1 MAITDPLREQVV
13 DAAIRVLLK
22 GGSQA
27 LNTAAIAR
35 EAGLKQSTPV
45 LQQLGIDGIVDGIV
59 GRVAH
64 TWESAVDRAL
74 IGVDLTG
81 DQWIEPLLGAVFD
94 AANANRHVTDALPG
108 RSTAMLDYVG
118 TRLSRVLDGLGSRR
132 SAFLMNGLRGAL
144 DREIHAP
151 RPNRDAFIAD
161 VGPLVK
167 ACLDGGRTWANG
179 N

>member
-13 DAAIRVLLK
+13 DAAMRVLLK
-22 GGSQA
+22 GGSRA
-27 LNTAAIAR
+27 LNVAAVAR

-45 LQQLGIDGIVDGIV
+45 LTQLGLDGIVDGVV
-59 GRVAH
+59 GRVAQ

-74 IGVDLTG
+74 IGVDLTS
-81 DQWIEPLLGAVFD
+81 DAWIEPLLGAIFD
-94 AANANRHVTDALPG
+94 AAMANRDITDALPG
-108 RSTAMLDYVG
+108 RSVAMLDYVG
-118 TRLSRVLDGLGSRR
+118 TRLSKVLDGLGSRR

-161 VGPLVK
+161 VGPLVH
-167 ACLDGGRTWANG
+167 ACLDGGRTWDERR
-179 N
+179 